1 MEKLA
6 LVVGATGQVGRA
18 AVRALVADGWH
29 VRAAARGLRAGA
41 PWPPGW
47 NVELVSLDRE
57 DDAGLAAAVGDGC
70 DVLVDTVAFDARH
83 ARQLLRLA
91 DRIGSAVVVS
101 SAAVYLDD
109 AGRGFGAEGVRF
121 PVPIAETQPTVAPL
135 GPDTHAPGDDGPDKR
150 GTDEKGREEKG
161 RAGRRGE
168 DGYAAGKAALERE
181 LLAAGAVLPTT
192 VLRAGAIHGAHTVHP
207 REWHFVKR
215 ALDRRPVRV
224 LSYRGESRFHPVST
238 ANLAELIRLAAREPG
253 ARVLNAGDPE
263 PPTVREIGAAVH
275 AVLDHDAEDVLIDG
289 PSPVPPVG
297 ETPWST
303 RHPVVLD
310 TGLAQRQLGYR
321 PVTGYLDS
329 LPETVRWLVD
339 AARGRDWRVVFP
351 DLARNYRTDYFDYLA
366 EDAWL
371 RRRHR

>member
-6 LVVGATGQVGRA
+6 LVVGATGQIGRA
-18 AVRALVADGWH
+18 AVRALVADGWQ

-41 PWPPGW
+41 PWPPDW
-47 NVELVSLDRE
+47 NVELVPLDRA
-57 DDAGLAAAVGDGC
+57 DDAGLAVAVGDGC
-70 DVLVDTVAFDARH
+70 DVVVDTVAYDARH

-109 AGRGFGAEGVRF
+109 QGRGFGADGVRF
-121 PVPIAETQPTVAPL
+121 PVPIAETQRTVAPL
-135 GPDTHAPGDDGPDKR
+135 DPDAEPDG
-150 GTDEKGREEKG
+150 
-161 RAGRRGE
+161 

-181 LLAAGAVLPTT
+181 LLAAGAILPTT
-192 VLRAGAIHGAHTVHP
+192 LLRAGAIHGPHTVHP

-215 ALDRRPVRV
+215 ALDNRPVRV
-224 LSYRGESRFHPVST
+224 LAYRGESRFHPVCT
-238 ANLAELIRLAAREPG
+238 ANLAELIRLSAAEPG

-289 PSPVPPVG
+289 PSPAPPVG
-297 ETPWST
+297 QTPWST
-303 RHPVVLD
+303 PHPVVLD
-310 TGLAQRQLGYR
+310 MSLAERQLGYR
-321 PVTGYLDS
+321 PVTSYLDS
-329 LPETVRWLVD
+329 LPATVRWLVD
-339 AARGRDWRVVFP
+339 AAHGRDWRTVFP
-351 DLARNYRTDYFDYLA
+351 DLAQNYRTDYFDYLA

-371 RRRHR
+371 RRRTPG

>member
-41 PWPPGW
+41 PWPPHW
-47 NVELVSLDRE
+47 NVELVPLDRE
-57 DDAGLAAAVGDGC
+57 DDAGLAVAVGDGC
-70 DVLVDTVAFDARH
+70 DVLVDTVAYDARH

-91 DRIGSAVVVS
+91 DRIGSAVIVS
-101 SAAVYLDD
+101 TAGVYLDD

-121 PVPIAETQPTVAPL
+121 PVPIAETQQTVVPLDPDAAP
-135 GPDTHAPGDDGPDKR
+135 DAET
-150 GTDEKGREEKG
+150 
-161 RAGRRGE
+161 
-168 DGYAAGKAALERE
+168 YAAGKAALERE

-192 VLRAGAIHGAHTVHP
+192 LLRAGAIHGPHTVHP

-215 ALDRRPVRV
+215 ALDHRPVRV
-224 LSYRGESRFHPVST
+224 LAYAGQSRFHPVST
-238 ANLAELIRLAAREPG
+238 ANLAELIRLSAAEPG

-275 AVLDHDAEDVLIDG
+275 AVLDHGAEDVLIDG
-289 PSPVPPVG
+289 PSPAPPVG

-303 RHPVVLD
+303 PCPVVLD
-310 TGLAQRQLGYR
+310 MSLAERQLGYR
-321 PVTGYLDS
+321 PVTNYLDS

-339 AARGRDWRVVFP
+339 AAHGRDWRTVFP
-351 DLARNYRTDYFDYLA
+351 DLAQNYRTDYFDYLA

-371 RRRHR
+371 RRRTTG